1 MDMLALP
8 KLMQMHPELRNDY
21 SYIFL
26 ELPIEKVKE
35 RMKQRG
41 DCVE

>member
-8 KLMQMHPELRNDY
+8 QLMQMHPNLKEDY
-21 SYIFL
+21 TYIFL
-26 ELPIEKVKE
+26 ELPIEKVKH
-35 RMKQRG
+35 RMKKRG